1 MTSNLYLLSP
11 NLAKSI
17 NDHTATLEMVLMD
30 PSSYVLFKTNC
41 QQLTNF
47 FSTNA
52 KELLLYAF
60 SATRT
65 QLSDSAFDIITT
77 GHIGLLQ
84 EIASNDLIN
93 EVIIE
98 ILSEISPENPTYIQ
112 LSRIADII
120 SIIFTVDLSNFQVYF
135 PNKEIE
141 IKKLQQK
148 VPKQRRRRSS
158 FFSKFRSQRR
168 EKAKYDKL
176 QSKKYFS
183 FEFLYIFRNTFNI
196 LNEFDI

>member
-158 FFSKFRSQRR
+158 FFQNSDPNVGRKPNTTNF
-168 EKAKYDKL
+168 KAKN
-176 QSKKYFS
+176 
-183 FEFLYIFRNTFNI
+183 IFP
-196 LNEFDI
+196 LNFCIFY